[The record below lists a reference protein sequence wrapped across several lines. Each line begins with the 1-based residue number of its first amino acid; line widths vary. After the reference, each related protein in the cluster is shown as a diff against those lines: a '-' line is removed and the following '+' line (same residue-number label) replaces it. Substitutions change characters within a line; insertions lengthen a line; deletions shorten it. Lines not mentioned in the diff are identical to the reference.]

1 MTNEMIK
8 YRSTIISHRID
19 IIICLS
25 SWSPFFP
32 RNNDSYVFSGDALL
46 SFSGWGW
53 GGGWSER
60 GRARHNCPHCTLL
73 YFSADIIFVM
83 KKPRKLKNKETNV
96 KSKQTNTRFLHRTA
110 KCSYLYT
117 VVIICCLCATLL
129 LYIMFLIVYLYVIFL
144 SVCPSARNV
153 SICTDFLV
161 LFCFACRVFIC
172 M

>member
-1 MTNEMIK
+1 MIPTSLAVMPCFLF
-8 YRSTIISHRID
+8 R
-19 IIICLS
+19 
-25 SWSPFFP
+25 
-32 RNNDSYVFSGDALL
+32 VGV
-46 SFSGWGW
+46 
-53 GGGWSER
+53 GGWSER
-60 GRARHNCPHCTLL
+60 GRARQNCPHCTLL

-96 KSKQTNTRFLHRTA
+96 KSKQTNTCFLHRTA

-129 LYIMFLIVYLYVIFL
+129 LYIMFLIVYLYVMFL